1 MKQIS
6 DRAKELIENLLGWST
21 APHEGEREYDGSGR
35 CIGGFAYAD
44 MAQSKLEDYIATLEA
59 EVEALKAEHRW
70 IPVSER
76 LPQIGVRVLFYNSFT
91 KNIHKGWFSCDKW
104 TSDIGVFYNG
114 DKFKRITHWMPLPQ
128 PPEVQA

>member
-1 MKQIS
+1 MKIS
-6 DRAKELIENLLGWST
+6 EHAKELIENLLGWST

-70 IPVSER
+70 IPVSEPPKECEMR
-76 LPQIGVRVLFYNSFT
+76 VFKDGNAWCFVLPDFQDLQVSSSVWMKEGVLDKIYNDL
-91 KNIHKGWFSCDKW
+91 GL
-104 TSDIGVFYNG
+104 VEE
-114 DKFKRITHWMPLPQ
+114 R
-128 PPEVQA
+128 EE